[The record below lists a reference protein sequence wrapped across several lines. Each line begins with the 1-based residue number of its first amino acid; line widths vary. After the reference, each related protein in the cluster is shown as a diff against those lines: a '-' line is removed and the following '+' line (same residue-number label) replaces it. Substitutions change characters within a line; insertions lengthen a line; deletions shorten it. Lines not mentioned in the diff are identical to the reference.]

1 MVNTITVTFYNRIFR
16 IMFIPYRMGPLNVS
30 FLFHLIS
37 STRDDH
43 RLLLLNPAV
52 VICRAAFTDM

>member
-1 MVNTITVTFYNRIFR
+1 
-16 IMFIPYRMGPLNVS
+16 MFIPYRMGPLNVS